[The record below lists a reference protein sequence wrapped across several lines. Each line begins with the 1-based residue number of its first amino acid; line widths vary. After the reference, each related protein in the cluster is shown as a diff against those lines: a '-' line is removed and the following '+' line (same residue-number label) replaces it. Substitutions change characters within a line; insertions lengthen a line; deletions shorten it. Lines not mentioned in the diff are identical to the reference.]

1 MRTPGLI
8 RTAALVAVAGLVLAG
23 CSSGSG
29 SGQANGE
36 SGLLKIGS
44 TVPIDSLNPFVAQ
57 SDYSAVVFQYV
68 YPHLVQYD
76 AKLDLVADYAS
87 KWTTSKDGRT
97 WTFTTAPNATW
108 SDGKPLTAEDAAW
121 TINTILKYQNG
132 ATANM
137 AGFVAHLDKAAAP
150 TATKLVLT
158 YQRPVANVLAQLQNV
173 DILPEHLW
181 SRYATGDGLEL
192 KRFQNGAPM
201 VSGGP
206 FMLTKYEKNQYAV
219 LNTNPTWW
227 GTKPHISGFGLQFFS
242 NEDAMITA
250 IKTHA
255 IDMVGEGTPPTAVD
269 ALKAGGL
276 VVSTAPSLSMKTLII
291 NTNPAK
297 TQHRELLDPR
307 VREALE
313 YATDRTSIINTAW
326 LGQATPGT
334 TIIAA
339 ASGIWHNDSIPG
351 LPYDLAKANALLD
364 QAGFTR
370 GSDGI
375 RVADGHPMNYDVI
388 FATDEKGTGD
398 RTFQI
403 LQTDF
408 HKIGI
413 QINQRTM
420 DADASFNAITAP
432 DGKYQSYDLAMWDW
446 VPPVDPDFML
456 SVMTCASWGNN
467 SDSGYCNPAYD
478 ALYSQQ
484 STLLDPQA
492 RKKVVD
498 KMQQIVY
505 DDRPY
510 IILNYP
516 NIIEAHSTSWTGF
529 VMSPEVGSVTN
540 LSMQTLLNVHRVN

>member
-1 MRTPGLI
+1 MRARTLI
-8 RTAALVAVAGLVLAG
+8 RTVAALATAGLLLAG

-29 SGQANGE
+29 SGPAKGA
-36 SGLLKIGS
+36 SGQLRIGS

-76 AKLDLVADYAS
+76 AKLNLVADYAT

-97 WTFTTAPNATW
+97 WTFTTTPNATW
-108 SDGKPLTAEDAAW
+108 SDGQPLTAADAAW
-121 TINTILKYQNG
+121 TFNTILKYQDG

-137 AGFVAHLDKAAAP
+137 AGFTAHLTKAAAP
-150 TATKLVLT
+150 NATTLVLT
-158 YQRPVANVLAQLQNV
+158 YQRPVANVLAQVQNV
-173 DILPEHLW
+173 DILPEHIW
-181 SRYATGDGLEL
+181 SQYATADGAEL
-192 KRFQNGAPM
+192 KRFANGAPM

-206 FMLTKYEKNQYAV
+206 FILTKYEKNQIA
-219 LNTNPTWW
+219 LLDANPKWW
-227 GTKPHISGFGLQFFS
+227 GQKPHITGFGLQFFS

-250 IKTHA
+250 VKTNQL
-255 IDMVGEGTPPTAVD
+255 DMVGEGTPPTAVD
-269 ALKAGGL
+269 ALKQGGL
-276 VVSTAPSLSMKTLII
+276 EVSTAPSLSMKTLII

-313 YATDRTSIINTAW
+313 YATDRTSIIDTAW

-334 TIIAA
+334 TIIAT

-351 LPYDLAKANALLD
+351 LPFDLDKANALLD
-364 QAGFTR
+364 QAGFNR

-375 RVADGHPMNYDVI
+375 RVADGHPMSYDVI

-403 LQTDF
+403 LQSDF
-408 HKIGI
+408 AKIGI
-413 QINQRTM
+413 RINQRTM
-420 DADASFNAITAP
+420 DADAAFNAIMAP
-432 DGKYQSYDLAMWDW
+432 DGKYQTYDLAMWDW

-456 SVMTCASWGNN
+456 SVMTCAAWGNN
-467 SDSGYCNPAYD
+467 SDSGYCNKEYD
-478 ALYSQQ
+478 ALYAKQ
-484 STLLDPQA
+484 STLLDPKA
-492 RKKVVD
+492 RKTVVD

-510 IILNYP
+510 VVLNYP
-516 NIIEAHSTSWTGF
+516 NIIEAHSKAWTGF

-540 LSMQTLLNVHRVN
+540 LSMETLLNVHRVN